1 MLVGMVIIMKL
12 DRTHRS
18 IASHT
23 LCLGLYACIIWR
35 SI

>member
-1 MLVGMVIIMKL
+1 MKVIVRV

-18 IASHT
+18 IASHMA
-23 LCLGLYACIIWR
+23 CLGLYACIIWR